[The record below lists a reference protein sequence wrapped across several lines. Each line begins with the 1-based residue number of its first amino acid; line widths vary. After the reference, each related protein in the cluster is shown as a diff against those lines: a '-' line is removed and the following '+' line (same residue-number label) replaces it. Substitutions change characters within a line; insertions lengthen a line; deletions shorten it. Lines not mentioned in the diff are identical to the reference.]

1 MADTYAV
8 LGFSDTLDTPT
19 VLYTSESAT
28 EADRWRSG
36 YTRWGDWGGYDS
48 LALYEVGPDQT
59 PDTIHLHDAPI
70 DTLDREDDENRVTCD
85 LCGRGTDHQVIMQ
98 TECGKRFCGACD
110 DEGAVFWVSCD
121 ELGEEWAHLA

>member
-19 VLYTSESAT
+19 VLHTSDSST
-28 EADRWRSG
+28 EADRWRDG

-70 DTLDREDDENRVTCD
+70 DTLDREDDSLALCD
-85 LCGRGTDHQVIMQ
+85 LCDKRADSVNH
-98 TECGKRFCGACD
+98 TECGARFCPECD
-110 DEGAVFWVSCD
+110 RGGAVFWTSCD

>member
-19 VLYTSESAT
+19 VLHTSHSAT
-28 EADRWRSG
+28 DCDSWLDG

-48 LALYEVGPDQT
+48 LAMFEVGPDQT

-70 DTLDREDDENRVTCD
+70 DTLDREDD
-85 LCGRGTDHQVIMQ
+85 TDVQ
-98 TECGKRFCGACD
+98 
-110 DEGAVFWVSCD
+110 W
-121 ELGEEWAHLA
+121 